1 MDNLNDMMV
10 FVLVVEGGSFTKAAE
25 RMGLPKS
32 NISRKIT
39 RLEES
44 LGIRLLERTT
54 RQLHLTEAGTVYYQH
69 CQRIREELDY
79 AKASVNSLLDEPQGL
94 IRVSASVTVG
104 QQVISPNIQTFL
116 EQYPKVNLELELTNR
131 RVDLISEGLDVVIR
145 VGELQDSTL
154 IAKKLGKSQ
163 RGLYASPIYLAEHKP
178 LINPQQLESHA
189 VLYMQTDH
197 QKRQW
202 SLHGNDKKVTIE
214 VNPRL
219 LINDF
224 SSLLQSTQNG
234 LGVSVLPD
242 YIAQD
247 SVIKGQLK
255 RVLPE
260 WHLSEVDFYAVYPSH
275 RGATPKVRAFLDHFS
290 SVFEN
295 VLMQ

>member
-1 MDNLNDMMV
+1 
-10 FVLVVEGGSFTKAAE
+10 
-25 RMGLPKS
+25 
-32 NISRKIT
+32 
-39 RLEES
+39 
-44 LGIRLLERTT
+44 
-54 RQLHLTEAGTVYYQH
+54 
-69 CQRIREELDY
+69 
-79 AKASVNSLLDEPQGL
+79 
-94 IRVSASVTVG
+94 
-104 QQVISPNIQTFL
+104 
-116 EQYPKVNLELELTNR
+116 
-131 RVDLISEGLDVVIR
+131 
-145 VGELQDSTL
+145 
-154 IAKKLGKSQ
+154 
-163 RGLYASPIYLAEHKP
+163 
-178 LINPQQLESHA
+178 
-189 VLYMQTDH
+189 MQTDH

-214 VNPRL
+214 INPRL

-247 SVIKGQLK
+247 SVIKGQLI

-295 VLMQ
+295 VLLQ